1 MEKNNL
7 ASPIQGPPVVKWYFS
22 LNKPGQKAADPETIP
37 LAEAIPPENIL
48 SGEKGGIDLLVNSS
62 RTKTNIYNFY
72 IITCQTSNY
81 LKFNR
86 LSLNSRVIEN
96 FIGQNIKKETQVF
109 RDQKKKLHDRKFQ
122 TPIMVI

>member
-7 ASPIQGPPVVKWYFS
+7 VSPIQGPPGLNWYLS
-22 LNKPGQKAADPETIP
+22 LTKPGQKAGDTEKIP
-37 LAEAIPPENIL
+37 LAEAIPSENIL

-72 IITCQTSNY
+72 IITCQISNY

-86 LSLNSRVIEN
+86 LS
-96 FIGQNIKKETQVF
+96 
-109 RDQKKKLHDRKFQ
+109 
-122 TPIMVI
+122 